1 MRSNNKVLQALEKD
15 SAVLEDQRGSFAS
28 ISNKMYIVCA
38 YEELPMSV
46 GGIVRGINYISL
58 PNDPHSYP
66 QVVPEESAVFEGFN
80 VKRISVPADHSN
92 MCKFS
97 DSQDVGYRRILDQII
112 TCLRNVNN
120 HKASSLDGTQSLL
133 PESVVVPH
141 DNPRPSSETMA
152 LSLYASRYPDT
163 QEYVVNR

>member
-1 MRSNNKVLQALEKD
+1 M
-15 SAVLEDQRGSFAS
+15 LEDQRGSFAS

-58 PNDPHSYP
+58 PNDPHSCP

-97 DSQDVGYRRILDQII
+97 DSQDIGYRRILDQII
-112 TCLRNVNN
+112 TCLRNVNS
-120 HKASSLDGTQSLL
+120 HQASFEGTQSLL
-133 PESVVVPH
+133 PESVLAPP
-141 DNPRPSSETMA
+141 DNPRPTMA
-152 LSLYASRYPDT
+152 VSRYASRSPDIH
-163 QEYVVNR
+163 EYAVNR